1 MKFNTFDIFFLS
13 SHAAN
18 YKDLENEKSFSKAIA
33 AHI

>member
-13 SHAAN
+13 SHAN